1 MWNLSGAAGSESS
14 CWLYVFVAWANAGT
28 WDTGTI
34 GLSLEMW
41 QLRFYTD
48 DKASTNFK
56 QLPSELPWIAFVL
69 CLLQYQHDQKTFAKF
84 CQKHNQ
90 ENAFTILVPPQ
101 LDYIAG
107 PSNKMCPRPGITLGL
122 IIQNCHKAIATQK
135 RMIYLPNFLSRA
147 LLSLQVAAVTEDCR
161 PADELQHLGLWSDTV
176 IHHSRHQA
184 SCSPG
189 ALATLTPYN
198 ATPWL
203 LSLFWS
209 LYRQYSR
216 DPPQHNS
223 NPIKI
228 TTLTCGAIKVAS
240 LLSVRLFWEAR
251 QLQRNEEK
259 PETMCL
265 DSSNSR
271 Q

>member
-1 MWNLSGAAGSESS
+1 MWNLSGGAGSESS
-14 CWLYVFVAWANAGT
+14 CWLYICCLVGQCGS
-28 WDTGTI
+28 TGTI

-90 ENAFTILVPPQ
+90 ENAFTILAPPR

-107 PSNKMCPRPGITLGL
+107 RSNKMCPRPGIALGL

-135 RMIYLPNFLSRA
+135 RMIYLPNFLSQA
-147 LLSLQVAAVTEDCR
+147 LASRCCRLLQCCSF
-161 PADELQHLGLWSDTV
+161 QHLGLWSDII
-176 IHHSRHQA
+176 IHHGWHQGLVFSGQALA
-184 SCSPG
+184 SPHWHLTMALLSPG
-189 ALATLTPYN
+189 LPG
-198 ATPWL
+198 
-203 LSLFWS
+203 LS
-209 LYRQYSR
+209 RQYSR
-216 DPPQHNS
+216 DPPEHNS

-228 TTLTCGAIKVAS
+228 TTLKLAA
-240 LLSVRLFWEAR
+240 
-251 QLQRNEEK
+251 Q
-259 PETMCL
+259 
-265 DSSNSR
+265 
-271 Q
+271 

>member
-14 CWLYVFVAWANAGT
+14 CWLYMFVAWANAGT

-84 CQKHNQ
+84 CQKHSQ

-101 LDYIAG
+101 LDYITG
-107 PSNKMCPRPGITLGL
+107 PSNKMCPGPGITLGL

-147 LLSLQVAAVTEDCR
+147 LLPLPAGCCSHWGLQACRWAPTLGIVIRQSHPSQPASGIMFPRCPGFTDTIQCHSLTPLSLLVSLQTIFTRSASTQFKPNQDHDINLRRNKSRLIVIWD
-161 PADELQHLGLWSDTV
+161 LLG
-176 IHHSRHQA
+176 RK
-184 SCSPG
+184 
-189 ALATLTPYN
+189 ATT
-198 ATPWL
+198 TQ
-203 LSLFWS
+203 
-209 LYRQYSR
+209 RRETR
-216 DPPQHNS
+216 DNVS
-223 NPIKI
+223 
-228 TTLTCGAIKVAS
+228 
-240 LLSVRLFWEAR
+240 
-251 QLQRNEEK
+251 
-259 PETMCL
+259 
-265 DSSNSR
+265 
-271 Q
+271 

>member
-1 MWNLSGAAGSESS
+1 MWNLSGGAGSESS
-14 CWLYVFVAWANAGT
+14 CWLYICCLVGQCGS
-28 WDTGTI
+28 TGTI

-90 ENAFTILVPPQ
+90 ENAFTILAPPR

-107 PSNKMCPRPGITLGL
+107 RSNKMCPRPGIALGL

-135 RMIYLPNFLSRA
+135 RMIYLPNFLSQALASVVLQVTAVLQLPTLGIVIRHHHPSRLA
-147 LLSLQVAAVTEDCR
+147 SGPRVTYTRLPRVSLTSYHVPLLS
-161 PADELQHLGLWSDTV
+161 PGL
-176 IHHSRHQA
+176 
-184 SCSPG
+184 PG
-189 ALATLTPYN
+189 
-198 ATPWL
+198 
-203 LSLFWS
+203 LS
-209 LYRQYSR
+209 RQYSR
-216 DPPQHNS
+216 DPPEHNS

-228 TTLTCGAIKVAS
+228 TTLKLAA
-240 LLSVRLFWEAR
+240 
-251 QLQRNEEK
+251 Q
-259 PETMCL
+259 
-265 DSSNSR
+265 
-271 Q
+271 

>member
-1 MWNLSGAAGSESS
+1 MN
-14 CWLYVFVAWANAGT
+14 C
-28 WDTGTI
+28 
-34 GLSLEMW
+34 
-41 QLRFYTD
+41 
-48 DKASTNFK
+48 
-56 QLPSELPWIAFVL
+56 
-69 CLLQYQHDQKTFAKF
+69 F
-84 CQKHNQ
+84 CIVP
-90 ENAFTILVPPQ
+90 FTISTRPENICKILPETQSGKCLHNLGPPL

-107 PSNKMCPRPGITLGL
+107 PSNKMCPGPGITLGL

-147 LLSLQVAAVTEDCR
+147 LPSLQVAAVTEDCR

-189 ALATLTPYN
+189 AQATLTPYN

-209 LYRQYSR
+209 LSRQYSR

-240 LLSVRLFWEAR
+240 LLSVRLFWEER